1 MLLPSGDTRRM
12 NGLNRVFSVTGMLP
26 VMSRVG
32 SVFFLIFSVGLFRG
46 CTSPPGPD
54 FPAILRGAV
63 SGGTSPK
70 SRLGLLLLSG
80 IFFACPFFLHLFP
93 QAYGEVTAE
102 EVRQAIDAA
111 VAFLKRTQ
119 QNGAWPEKPGYP
131 GGVTA
136 LCTLALLSA
145 GVEPSDPTIQAA
157 LQYLRKIPLDRNAKT
172 YSVALQ
178 TMVFCRAEPE
188 RDRPL
193 IERNVRW
200 LEQTQIKEDSATA
213 GSWGYP
219 AYQGDNSNSQFAI
232 LALYEAELAGVQ
244 VDPRT
249 WRLAK
254 AYWERVQN
262 PDGSFGYKQGL
273 FGTGSMTA
281 AGIAS
286 LVITNGSLRPP
297 DAQVE
302 GETIVCCRPA
312 ETGPDRVQRALQW
325 LGRDDIFSVSHNPGL
340 PGAWWFYYLYGLER
354 VGRMTSQRF
363 IGRHDWYRAG
373 AEQLLRAKGPASDH
387 WRGTQGDETNEFIAT
402 SMALM
407 FLAKGRWPVLIG
419 KLQYGGDSGWNI
431 HRSDVAN
438 LTFHVERRWRRD
450 LVWQVIPLERADV
463 PDLLEAPVLFLT
475 GKTSPLPAS
484 AEAQKQL
491 ARKLRGYL
499 DQGGFLLAE
508 PQCGSS
514 DFDSGFRTLMELVFP
529 EGTYPL
535 EPLPPEHPVWRMEE
549 PVPPAGVRP
558 LLGIAYGCR
567 TSVIYV
573 PGESGRPSLSCL
585 WELARPGRG
594 QTYPPAVQAQIRA
607 GLALGVNIVAYATG
621 REVRFKDPSTPT
633 SRLRVFAGPS
643 RHQLPLALIRHGGG
657 CAVTPRVLYEL
668 SEVLRRELRLACQPL
683 EEPVEF
689 GDPAIFQYPVLF
701 FPGRNAFVLSA
712 PQRQRL
718 REYIDRGGSL
728 FADAVCSSPAFAES
742 FREEI
747 AEVFPGATLVPVPS
761 DDILFRADLG
771 GYDLR
776 QLRRKIRTA
785 SPFGSSEPGIETG
798 PPVLEGI
805 KYQGRWAILFSPY
818 DVSCALEGYSGPEC
832 QGYLREDALRL
843 CTNIL
848 LYFLT
853 H

>member
-1 MLLPSGDTRRM
+1 MSAS
-12 NGLNRVFSVTGMLP
+12 FSISKTFPRGMP
-26 VMSRVG
+26 
-32 SVFFLIFSVGLFRG
+32 
-46 CTSPPGPD
+46 
-54 FPAILRGAV
+54 PAILLHSFVGLVA
-63 SGGTSPK
+63 
-70 SRLGLLLLSG
+70 LGG
-80 IFFACPFFLHLFP
+80 IFFGGTPWVELRR
-93 QAYGEVTAE
+93 QAYAEVSAE

-145 GVEPSDPTIQAA
+145 GVEPSDPAIQAA
-157 LQYLRKIPLDRNAKT
+157 LRYLRKIPLDRNAKT

-178 TMVFCRAEPE
+178 TMVFCRADPE
-188 RDRPL
+188 NDQPL
-193 IERNVRW
+193 IQRNVRW
-200 LEQTQIKEDSATA
+200 LEQTQIKDDSTTA

-244 VDPRT
+244 VDLRT

-286 LVITNGSLRPP
+286 LVICNGSLRPP

-302 GETIVCCRPA
+302 GEKIVCCRPA

-340 PGAWWFYYLYGLER
+340 PGAWWLYYLYGLER

-407 FLAKGRWPVLIG
+407 FLAKGRWPVLVG
-419 KLQYGGDSGWNI
+419 KLQYGGDSGWNV
-431 HRSDVAN
+431 HRSDIAN
-438 LTFHVERRWRRD
+438 LTFHVERRWRQD
-450 LVWQVIPLERADV
+450 LVWQVIPLERAEV
-463 PDLLEAPVLFLT
+463 ADLLEAPVLFLT
-475 GKTSPLPAS
+475 GKASPLPSS
-484 AEAQKQL
+484 AEAQNQL
-491 ARKLRGYL
+491 AQKLRGYL

-508 PQCGSS
+508 PQCAST
-514 DFDSGFRTLMELVFP
+514 DFDSGFRELMKLVFP
-529 EGTYPL
+529 EGSYPL

-549 PVPPAGVRP
+549 PIPAKGLRP
-558 LLGIAYGCR
+558 LFGIPYGCR

-573 PGESGRPSLSCL
+573 PGEPGRPSLSCL
-585 WELARPGRG
+585 WELARPGRD
-594 QTYPPAVQAQIRA
+594 QIYPPEVEAHIRA
-607 GLALGVNIVAYATG
+607 AVALGVNIMAYATG
-621 REVRFKDPSTPT
+621 REVRFKDPTTPT
-633 SRLRVFAGPS
+633 NRLRIITGPA
-643 RHQLPLALIRHGGG
+643 RHQLPLAMIRHGGA

-668 SEVLRRELRLACQPL
+668 AEVLQKELRLPCQPL
-683 EEPVEF
+683 EEALDL

-712 PQRQRL
+712 AQRQRL

-742 FREEI
+742 FRQEI
-747 AEVFPGATLVPVPS
+747 AEVFPGASAVPIPS
-761 DDILFRADLG
+761 DEVLFRADLG
-771 GYDLR
+771 GYQLR
-776 QLRRKIRTA
+776 QLRRKIGKANA
-785 SPFGSSEPGIETG
+785 SGYTQPEIETG

-832 QGYLREDALRL
+832 QGYVREDALRL
-843 CTNIL
+843 CANIL